1 MKAVSPHV
9 KCGENRCQHCGKNE
23 TAVGHDGCLGEIPG
37 VIFACCGHG
46 NPAHAYIYWEN
57 GLMVRGFDVVRRIEP
72 QEAAISRQ
80 IKEEIFADCGKYKY
94 G

>member
-1 MKAVSPHV
+1 
-9 KCGENRCQHCGKNE
+9 
-23 TAVGHDGCLGEIPG
+23 
-37 VIFACCGHG
+37 
-46 NPAHAYIYWEN
+46 
-57 GLMVRGFDVVRRIEP
+57 VVRRIEP